1 MLLSGQAAEIKVC
14 NFGGGGVKANNLG
27 DKVIVNKSTKGCVED
42 ILVPLNLRSS
52 VFE

>member
-1 MLLSGQAAEIKVC
+1 MQLL
-14 NFGGGGVKANNLG
+14 GGGVGVKANNLG